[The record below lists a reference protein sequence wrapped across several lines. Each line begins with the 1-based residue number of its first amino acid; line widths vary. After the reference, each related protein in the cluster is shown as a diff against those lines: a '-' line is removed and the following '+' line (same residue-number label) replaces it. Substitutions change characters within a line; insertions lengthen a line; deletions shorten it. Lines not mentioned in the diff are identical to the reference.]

1 MGRRP
6 HLAGASTIR
15 ARVEQRHYMSK
26 IAIVSNAEEG
36 VVIDISG
43 CDSTAEAQQY
53 LASTLQVSSRFWE
66 GLTVDLNLGNLALTV
81 PEVETIL
88 SIVREAG
95 VDPTRVLSAD
105 VSTVAA
111 LYQVTRQNGEL
122 GEGNSDESADGVV
135 VAAMAGDTRSVATDT
150 PCCDKLPALSVEG
163 QTLQIS
169 NLTVAHADFLEP
181 ASCAA
186 ASTIVHSP
194 FSQESHL
201 NQIGERASGGNRTTQ
216 ETSFGAQAVIEV
228 LERMAEE
235 PAAIKTEFT
244 NTRELVEVVGAH
256 PAVSPPAVTMS
267 TSSVAAPSFAASA
280 TNIQPPVSIQVVPV
294 TPGQAPVSPT
304 VPVAKVPSATGT
316 KALHRNPTE
325 RSVGVL
331 YLRQTLRSGQAVT
344 HKGDLV
350 IIGDVN
356 PGAEVSAEG
365 DITIWGA
372 LRGVAHAGITGNA
385 TAEIRALK
393 FDPIQLR
400 IAHAIARAPDRS
412 KAGFHGPSGPET
424 ARIVDGKIRISCSDP
439 D

>member
-1 MGRRP
+1 
-6 HLAGASTIR
+6 
-15 ARVEQRHYMSK
+15 MSK

-43 CDSTAEAQQY
+43 CDSPAEAKQY

-66 GLTVDLNLGNLALTV
+66 GLTVDLNLGNLSLTAR
-81 PEVETIL
+81 EVEELL

-111 LYQVTRQNGEL
+111 LYQVTRKDSDLN
-122 GEGNSDESADGVV
+122 EGNIEKPVDGIV
-135 VAAMAGDTRSVATDT
+135 VAEMAHGIQSPADDAR
-150 PCCDKLPALSVEG
+150 CCDELPALSVEG

-169 NLTVAHADFLEP
+169 NLTVAHADFFEQV
-181 ASCAA
+181 ASATG
-186 ASTIVHSP
+186 STTDHSP
-194 FSQESHL
+194 SSQGSHL
-201 NQIGERASGGNRTTQ
+201 NKTGERASGGNRPTQ
-216 ETSFGAQAVIEV
+216 VTFGAGTVVEV
-228 LERMAEE
+228 LERMVEE
-235 PAAIKTEFT
+235 PAAVKTEIA
-244 NTRELVEVVGAH
+244 NPRELV
-256 PAVSPPAVTMS
+256 AVTGVNPVAVPPAVTVATPS
-267 TSSVAAPSFAASA
+267 FAAPSFAASTA
-280 TNIQPPVSIQVVPV
+280 SIQSPAPILVVPV

-304 VPVAKVPSATGT
+304 VSTAKASSAPGT
-316 KALHRNPTE
+316 KTLHRNSAE

-412 KAGFHGPSGPET
+412 KAGFHGSSGPET